1 MKEHPVI
8 GAQIVEPVTYLS
20 DVSPLIR
27 AHHER
32 YDGTGYPYG
41 LEGEEIPLGS
51 RILAVVDAYVAIRDE
66 RIYSKSHT
74 HEEAIAELR
83 RFSGSQFD
91 PEIVDVF
98 CKTIAG

>member
-1 MKEHPVI
+1 M
-8 GAQIVEPVTYLS
+8 TYLS
-20 DVSPLIR
+20 PVSPLIR

-41 LEGEEIPLGS
+41 LEGKDIPLGS
-51 RILAVVDAYVAIRDE
+51 RILAVVDAYMAIRDE
-66 RIYSKSHT
+66 RIYCKSNT

-83 RFSGSQFD
+83 RSSGTQFD

-98 CKTIAG
+98 CKTFAS